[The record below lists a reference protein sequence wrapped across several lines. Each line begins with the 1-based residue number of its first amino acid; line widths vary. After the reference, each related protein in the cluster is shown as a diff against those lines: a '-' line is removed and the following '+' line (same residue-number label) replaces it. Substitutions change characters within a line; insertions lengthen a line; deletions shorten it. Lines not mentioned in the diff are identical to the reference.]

1 MPISMSDSEGTKN
14 HQVSY
19 PVLFHVHG
27 GSTEGIE
34 ELPQQMERESTSLET
49 GNEQQ
54 GGQAEIENSHS
65 SPGEM

>member
-1 MPISMSDSEGTKN
+1 MPISMSDSEGTN
-14 HQVSY
+14 HQLSY

-34 ELPQQMERESTSLET
+34 ELPQQMEGDLESTSLET

-54 GGQAEIENSHS
+54 GGQAEIENSH
-65 SPGEM
+65 PREM